1 MLKVKICGITN
12 YDDAEKL
19 EASYHALCPNCQRII
34 KTEDDLERLKI
45 NEATV
50 EICGGKIIDKLIK

>member
-1 MLKVKICGITN
+1 LDTTD
-12 YDDAEKL
+12 YDDAEEL

-34 KTEDDLERLKI
+34 NSEDDLERLKT

-50 EICGGKIIDKLIK
+50 EICGGKIIEKLIK